1 MRELDPPPR
10 SFRRPV
16 WQSRAPPEPQKTL
29 KRFFLVNRRALA
41 YGLAIAAVAAVVGCR
56 LALRGVLGDAAPLL
70 PFIPAVLLT
79 AWYGGLGPGLL
90 ATALSAAAAA
100 FFLLPSHNGFRLD
113 ESSDVVR
120 TGVFVGVCGVLTWFS
135 ASLRRS
141 TSERKRTQDAIDSA
155 RRQLELVTS
164 CMAVP
169 VTRCSRDFKYVWVS
183 QACAD
188 WLGRRPEEING
199 RPIAE
204 IVGRET
210 FEQLRPQFE
219 RVLDGETVHYQDH
232 VQYPGIGRRWISAV
246 YTPTRDARG
255 KIDGWVAVIVDIDD
269 RIKAQQQN
277 EETARRTQE
286 IFNLVHSIG
295 LIGHWEWNAQT
306 DENSWSPEIEALYGL
321 PPGGF
326 EGGYE
331 GWTRLL
337 HPDDVNKAAAD
348 VQQALETGKYFTE
361 FRVVWPDG
369 SVHWL
374 EARAKVFHDER
385 GKPLRIVGVNM
396 DITERKRIEE
406 ALKEADRRKDQ
417 FLATLAHELRNPLAP
432 LRNGLELMKLT
443 RGDEDMIER
452 TREMM
457 ERQLA
462 HMVRLVD
469 DLLDLSRIS
478 RGRIELRR
486 ERIELTK
493 IVRHAVETSRPLIE
507 QAGQE
512 FTMTLAPQ
520 PIVVDADVTRLAQV
534 FSNLLNNSAK
544 YTPRDGRITLAVERQ
559 GSDAVVSVRDTG
571 AGIPP
576 ELLPKV
582 FEMFAQV
589 DRSMQRASS
598 GLGIGLSLV
607 KALVEMH
614 GGSVEARSD
623 GPGKGSEFLVRLP
636 VLLPRV
642 VAPAPQPSVASTVAS
657 PRRRILI
664 VDDNRDTAISL
675 ATVLNILGHRT
686 QVAFDGLEALEAARD
701 FHPDVVLLDIGMPKL
716 NGHETA
722 RHLRQEP
729 WGREIVLV
737 AVTGWGQDDDRRRS
751 QDAGFNFHLVKPVD
765 PAALEQI
772 LAELPEAVA

>member
-1 MRELDPPPR
+1 
-10 SFRRPV
+10 V
-16 WQSRAPPEPQKTL
+16 
-29 KRFFLVNRRALA
+29 KRTALA
-41 YGLAIAAVAAVVGCR
+41 YGQAIAAVAVVVGCR
-56 LALRGVLGDAAPLL
+56 LALRGVLGNAAPLL
-70 PFIPAVLLT
+70 PFIPVVFLA

-100 FFLLPSHNGFRLD
+100 FFFLPSHNGFRID
-113 ESSDVVR
+113 EADDVVR
-120 TGVFVGVCGVLTWFS
+120 TAVFVGVGALLTWFC
-135 ASLRRS
+135 ASLRHNI
-141 TSERKRTQDAIDSA
+141 TERRRTEDAVDSA

-183 QACAD
+183 KAYAD
-188 WLGRRPEEING
+188 WLGRSPDEISG
-199 RPIAE
+199 RPIADN
-204 IVGRET
+204 IGREA

-219 RVLDGETVHYQDH
+219 RVLAGETVRYEDQVHF
-232 VQYPGIGRRWISAV
+232 PGIGARWISAA
-246 YTPTRDARG
+246 YTPTRGARG
-255 KIDGWVAVIVDIDD
+255 EIDGWVAVIIDIDD
-269 RIKAQQQN
+269 RIKAQQHN
-277 EETARRTQE
+277 EETARKTQE
-286 IFNLVHSIG
+286 IFKLVHSIG

-306 DENSWSPEIEALYGL
+306 DENCWSPEIEALYGL

-326 EGGYE
+326 ERGYD
-331 GWTRLL
+331 GWAKLL
-337 HPDDVNKAAAD
+337 HPDDLDKAAAD
-348 VQQALETGKYFTE
+348 VQRALETGKYFTE

-374 EARAKVFHDER
+374 EARAKVFHDEQ

-396 DITERKRIEE
+396 DVTERKRFEE
-406 ALKEADRRKDQ
+406 ALKDTDRRKDQ
-417 FLATLAHELRNPLAP
+417 FLATLAHKLRNPLAP
-432 LRNGLELMKLT
+432 LRNGLELMKLAG
-443 RGDEDMIER
+443 GDEAMVGR

-457 ERQLA
+457 ERQLG

-469 DLLDLSRIS
+469 DLLDLSRVS

-493 IVRHAVETSRPLIE
+493 IVRQAVETSRPLIE
-507 QAGQE
+507 QAGQD
-512 FTMTLAPQ
+512 FTFTLAPQ

-534 FSNLLNNSAK
+534 FSNLLNNAAK
-544 YTPRDGRITLAVERQ
+544 YTPRDGRINLAVERQ
-559 GSDAVVSVRDTG
+559 GSDAIVSVRDSG

-589 DRSMQRASS
+589 DRSLQRANS

-623 GPGKGSEFLVRLP
+623 GPGEGSEFVVRLP
-636 VLLPRV
+636 VLL
-642 VAPAPQPSVASTVAS
+642 APTDAHGPQPNAASTTVT
-657 PRRRILI
+657 PRRRILV

-701 FHPDVVLLDIGMPKL
+701 FQPDVVLLDIGMPKL
-716 NGHETA
+716 NGHDTA
-722 RHLRQEP
+722 RRLRQEP

-737 AVTGWGQDDDRRRS
+737 AVTGWGQDDDRQRS
-751 QDAGFNFHLVKPVD
+751 QESGFSFHLVKPVD

-772 LAELPEAVA
+772 LAEMPLTVA